1 MLSMGI
7 DIGGS
12 GFRMGV
18 FDITTGALQGEFHQ
32 HQHQAPI
39 TPQTLVDRLRSCL
52 DEANWSGPLGIGFP
66 GAIQQ
71 GTVLT
76 APNLGD
82 DWIGMNLREELKG
95 HHNGSFALINDADA
109 VGVAEYRMG
118 AGRGETGTLLTL
130 TIGTGI
136 GTTVHHN
143 GMMTPNL
150 EYGRH
155 PHPRLNGC
163 LEEHISAAARSK
175 NQWSIEQWAE
185 RFQEG
190 LDYFENLV
198 SPDCIILYGGI
209 MEHWKEISPRLST
222 PMPLKAARYGET
234 AGALGAALVA
244 VDGVNVSLG

>member
-18 FDITTGALQGEFHQ
+18 FDISTGALQGELHQ

-39 TPQTLVDRLRSCL
+39 TPQLLVGHLRSCL
-52 DEANWSGPLGIGFP
+52 EEANWRGPLGIGFP
-66 GAIQQ
+66 GAIQEE
-71 GTVLT
+71 VILT

-95 HHNGSFALINDADA
+95 HHNGCFALINDADA

-118 AGRGETGTLLTL
+118 AGQGETGTLLTL

-136 GTTVHHN
+136 GTTVHNN
-143 GMMTPNL
+143 GMITPNL

-163 LEEHISAAARSK
+163 LEEHISAAARSN

-190 LDYFENLV
+190 LDYFEGLV
-198 SPDCIILYGGI
+198 KPDSIILYGGI
-209 MEHWKEISPRLST
+209 MEHWDEISIHLST
-222 PMPLKAARYGET
+222 SVPIKVACYAET

-244 VDGVNVSLG
+244 VDSVKLSLG